1 MDKMKVNLD
10 YKLQVTT
17 NPEGEQFLVPAIT
30 HRKASLDLTDVVK
43 NAIKCCRVAALK
55 NEAVE
60 PIALALAEEIYDALK
75 NGEAVNFDGYFAVA
89 PYLDG
94 TTDANGQLTEENLVN
109 ARLHKGEKFKLNL
122 KDFSWHLEGSELDP
136 SITRLANASDGAKTE
151 ITAGEL
157 LSIVGTNLALV
168 NPGDETTVDMKLGDE
183 TQSFGPGAMEKI
195 SREQLVL
202 STAGDM
208 SAGEWEVIVKR
219 VASDGR
225 AYISKPAKVQVKA
238 G

>member
-1 MDKMKVNLD
+1 MTIDIHADD
-10 YKLQVTT
+10 YALTKNTSEEMLAQVQQDWKSQY
-17 NPEGEQFLVPAIT
+17 P
-30 HRKASLDLTDVVK
+30 
-43 NAIKCCRVAALK
+43 
-55 NEAVE
+55 
-60 PIALALAEEIYDALK
+60 DA
-75 NGEAVNFDGYFAVA
+75 
-89 PYLDG
+89 
-94 TTDANGQLTEENLVN
+94 
-109 ARLHKGEKFKLNL
+109 KFKLKL

-136 SITRLANASDGAKTE
+136 SIVRLANASDGAKTE
-151 ITAGEL
+151 ITAGEM

-183 TQSFGPGAMEKI
+183 TQSFGPGAFEKQ
-195 SREQLVL
+195 SPEQIVL

>member
-1 MDKMKVNLD
+1 MDKTKVSID

-17 NPEGEQFLVPAIT
+17 NPTGEQFMVPAIT
-30 HRKASLDLTDVVK
+30 NRKASLDLTDVVK
-43 NAIKCCRVAALK
+43 NAIKCCRIAALK

-60 PIALALAEEIYDALK
+60 PIAVALAEEIYDALK

-136 SITRLANASDGAKTE
+136 SITRLANASDGAKAH
-151 ITAGEL
+151 ITAGEN
-157 LSIVGTNLALV
+157 LSIVGTNLAQV
-168 NPGDETTVDMKLGDE
+168 NEGDETTVEMKLGDE
-183 TQSFGPGAMEKI
+183 TQSFGPGAFEKQ
-195 SREQLVL
+195 SAEQIVL
-202 STAGDM
+202 ATAGDM
-208 SAGEWEVIVKR
+208 TAGEWAVTVKR
-219 VASDGR
+219 VAADGR
-225 AYISKPAKVQVKA
+225 AYISKPAKVTVKA